1 MDSIT
6 NELMIK
12 ADEWSLVL
20 MMLACFR
27 IYLEVIGFNFS
38 ELPLTKSF
46 SNRVGTKGM
55 EGFHRFGLYVSI
67 GYVILFSPG
76 ILLS

>member
-1 MDSIT
+1 MDNIINS
-6 NELMIK
+6 LMIK

-20 MMLACFR
+20 MLFACFR
-27 IYLEVIGFNFS
+27 IYLEVIGFNFG
-38 ELPLTKSF
+38 ELPLTKNIAQKFGS
-46 SNRVGTKGM
+46 RGM
-55 EGFHRFGLYVSI
+55 NGFHRFGLYASI

>member
-6 NELMIK
+6 NGLMIK
-12 ADEWSLVL
+12 ADELNLIL

-38 ELPLTKSF
+38 KLPLTKSF
-46 SNRVGTKGM
+46 SQRVGAKGM
-55 EGFHRFGLYVSI
+55 EGFHRYGLYVSI

-76 ILLS
+76 ILMS